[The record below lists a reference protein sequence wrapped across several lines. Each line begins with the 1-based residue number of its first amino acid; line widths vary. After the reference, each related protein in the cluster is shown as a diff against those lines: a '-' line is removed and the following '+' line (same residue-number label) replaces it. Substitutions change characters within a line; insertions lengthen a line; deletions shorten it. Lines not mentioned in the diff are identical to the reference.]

1 MTWIIKHTVHY
12 ATNLYL
18 MKNGR
23 QCTVIHPLQC
33 CRVVS
38 DNLPYT
44 QRKGTP
50 QHPKF
55 AKNWGKIETRNSVK
69 PVKQTPKYM
78 YVLGCLSFYPQFC
91 FAFFSLFWPNFYKA
105 SQILKKILKKHCEP
119 PRCLSKCA
127 IHSHCASGGPQ
138 LMGKGFPSGALS
150 TSAVTTSILELLSLC
165 SPPIKRRMVART
177 LWKDFD
183 RL

>member
-33 CRVVS
+33 CRVVG

-119 PRCLSKCA
+119 PRCPNVLFIA
-127 IHSHCASGGPQ
+127 IVRARNCSWWEKDSPLGHWARQQ
-138 LMGKGFPSGALS
+138 LPLPFSNCCHL
-150 TSAVTTSILELLSLC
+150 AVRQLREEWWLEY
-165 SPPIKRRMVART
+165 
-177 LWKDFD
+177 F
-183 RL
+183 